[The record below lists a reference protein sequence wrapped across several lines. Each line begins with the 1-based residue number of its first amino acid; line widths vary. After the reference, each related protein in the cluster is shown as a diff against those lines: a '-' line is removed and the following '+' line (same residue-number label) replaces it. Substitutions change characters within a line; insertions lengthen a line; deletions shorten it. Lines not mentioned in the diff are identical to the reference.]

1 MDRAKRVI
9 FANFEAMLV
18 LVLVVAVAFT
28 VLISANKLALLNFFY
43 IPVLLAA
50 YFLGRKRG
58 VLTGVMVVLLIGLY
72 AVIDPALFRTETV
85 ELPGINVFLWG
96 AFLIVTAYV
105 VGTLYD
111 AKEASVQDL
120 HCAYEGILEILAKF
134 IDAVDGYTQDHSVRV
149 SDLSTKIAREMGLS
163 EVEVENVRVAG
174 LLHDVGKIDI
184 SLDVLTKASSLTQDE
199 WEHMKSHTVKGF
211 SLLEPM
217 GGLLQHVLPIVQFHH
232 ECYDG
237 TGYHGASGAD
247 IPLGARILAVADAY
261 DSMITDR
268 PYRTGRTPWEAKL
281 EVEQHSGTQFDP
293 VIVAAFM
300 NVMKLEVQYA

>member
-1 MDRAKRVI
+1 MEHAKRLV
-9 FANFEAMLV
+9 FNNFEAMLV
-18 LVLVVAVAFT
+18 IVLIVGVAFT
-28 VLISANKLALLNFFY
+28 VLVSANKLALLNFFY

-58 VLTGVMVVLLIGLY
+58 MLAGAMAVLLIALY
-72 AVIDPALFRTETV
+72 AVLDPSLFSAETV

-96 AFLIVTAYV
+96 AFLILTAYV
-105 VGTLYD
+105 VGTLYE
-111 AKEASVQDL
+111 AKEATVQDL
-120 HCAYEGILEILAKF
+120 HSAYEGILEILAKF

-149 SDLSTKIAREMGLS
+149 SELSAKIAREMGLPD
-163 EVEVENVRVAG
+163 VEVENIRVAG

-184 SLDVLTKASSLTQDE
+184 SLDVLTKASSLTQEE
-199 WEHMKSHTVKGF
+199 WEHMKTHTVRGF

-217 GGLLQHVLPIVQFHH
+217 GGLLQNVVPIVQYHH

-237 TGYHGASGAD
+237 TGYHGAAGTQ
-247 IPLGARILAVADAY
+247 IPLGARILAVADSY

-281 EVEQHSGTQFDP
+281 EVEQHSGSQFDP
-293 VIVAAFM
+293 TIVAAFM